1 MNDSM
6 ETIEAKTIL
15 YRPKFYYGQE
25 GRNGTFLL
33 IDPEG
38 PNWIGADARGME
50 ILSLFDGSNTFGDV
64 VRCYSTRHNSI
75 DLSEAWLHVHTFTK
89 DALRHGFLSTSP
101 FNREPYKGRNA
112 HLKLDKLNALWIH
125 TNNSCNL
132 SCAHCLVDSAP
143 SGEKG
148 LPAEKILHTIDEA
161 RNLGVRQFYFTGGEP
176 LLRQDFFELT
186 EHALADE
193 DARLIILTNG
203 TLLDNHRLQR
213 LQKLPA
219 SRLHLQISLDGS
231 CPETNDPIRGSG
243 SFPKIVAGIKKSV
256 KAGLN
261 TTVSTVVTSQNVD
274 DIPQITKLLPSLGVR
289 SHHLLFLHHRGR
301 ALKDGRFCQPV
312 PIPKLIE
319 SIKDAEKIG
328 LDTGIT
334 VDNLSFI
341 RVRVDSPKFTRYD
354 LSNACWDSLCLYSN
368 GEVYP
373 SAALAGLHGL
383 TCGNINKDTLKDIW
397 KNSHV
402 CQDFRQASL
411 HDKPVCRD
419 CDIRFICGGGDIEHS
434 YLYSSTN
441 GGDASLSSMDPYCGL
456 YKTLIPKA
464 IHDLT
469 DAARGRV
476 NNRSG
481 FNAPVIFRG
490 MGDGAASCILGG
502 CTGNVDGSGSDKN
515 FDVKTL
521 SSNCVLSTAAST
533 PRHAVREFYA
543 HAASEPQEELCCA
556 GSLSAD
562 DVTHIP
568 NGVIGR
574 AYGCGSPVAAAGIS
588 RGEKVLDLGSGAGID
603 CFIAAKKVGPDG
615 IVIGVDMTDEM
626 LDTARNFKAEVAK
639 NLGYDVVDFR
649 KGFLEEIPVESG
661 HVDVILSN
669 CVINLS
675 PDKKQVFGEMWR
687 VLRDR
692 GRIVVSD
699 IVSDKKVPERLRA
712 DSVLWGQ
719 CLSGALTEEEFLTYL
734 EQAGFYGIEILSKT
748 FWKGVED
755 CRFYSITV
763 RGYKYEKRPE
773 CAHHG
778 HKAVYLGPHKAVMD
792 EEGHLFPRGEAVEV
806 CTDTA
811 EKLKR
816 PPYSNHFAVIDPSGD
831 TTPGIVCKPD
841 SDNKCCG

>member
-38 PNWIGADARGME
+38 PNWIGADARGVE
-50 ILSLFDGSNTFGDV
+50 VLSLLDGSNTFGDV

-274 DIPQITKLLPSLGVR
+274 DIPQIIKLLPSDLIRGSGSFPKIVAGIKKSVKAGLNTTVSTVVTSQNVDDIPQIIKLLPSLGVR

-328 LDTGIT
+328 LDTVIT

-383 TCGNINKDTLKDIW
+383 TCG
-397 KNSHV
+397 
-402 CQDFRQASL
+402 
-411 HDKPVCRD
+411 
-419 CDIRFICGGGDIEHS
+419 
-434 YLYSSTN
+434 
-441 GGDASLSSMDPYCGL
+441 
-456 YKTLIPKA
+456 
-464 IHDLT
+464 
-469 DAARGRV
+469 
-476 NNRSG
+476 
-481 FNAPVIFRG
+481 
-490 MGDGAASCILGG
+490 
-502 CTGNVDGSGSDKN
+502 
-515 FDVKTL
+515 
-521 SSNCVLSTAAST
+521 
-533 PRHAVREFYA
+533 
-543 HAASEPQEELCCA
+543 
-556 GSLSAD
+556 
-562 DVTHIP
+562 
-568 NGVIGR
+568 
-574 AYGCGSPVAAAGIS
+574 
-588 RGEKVLDLGSGAGID
+588 
-603 CFIAAKKVGPDG
+603 
-615 IVIGVDMTDEM
+615 
-626 LDTARNFKAEVAK
+626 
-639 NLGYDVVDFR
+639 
-649 KGFLEEIPVESG
+649 
-661 HVDVILSN
+661 
-669 CVINLS
+669 
-675 PDKKQVFGEMWR
+675 
-687 VLRDR
+687 
-692 GRIVVSD
+692 
-699 IVSDKKVPERLRA
+699 
-712 DSVLWGQ
+712 
-719 CLSGALTEEEFLTYL
+719 
-734 EQAGFYGIEILSKT
+734 
-748 FWKGVED
+748 
-755 CRFYSITV
+755 
-763 RGYKYEKRPE
+763 
-773 CAHHG
+773 
-778 HKAVYLGPHKAVMD
+778 
-792 EEGHLFPRGEAVEV
+792 
-806 CTDTA
+806 
-811 EKLKR
+811 
-816 PPYSNHFAVIDPSGD
+816 
-831 TTPGIVCKPD
+831 
-841 SDNKCCG
+841 